1 MTSEVNGGTQ
11 AQDSIGGYFLSLSGP
26 VGGVLNRFR
35 SENCALTFVN
45 GKLTVTDLG
54 NYRNSSSIAQ
64 VSGSAVGASQ
74 DGVPRHCERQKFTKD
89 MGSTGRDF
97 LRISVMK

>member
-45 GKLTVTDLG
+45 GKLKVTDLG

-64 VSGSAVGASQ
+64 VSGSAIGVSH
-74 DGVPRHCERQKFTKD
+74 DGVPAGCERQKFTMD
-89 MGSTGRDF
+89 TGSSRKGF